1 MLFMSRIYLV
11 VFSLLFSFALQAQV
25 SKIVRGKLIDQKTK
39 YAVEEVALALK
50 NTATK
55 ATFVSETDDDGKFA
69 FKNIPLG
76 NYELHV
82 TDKDYNDIVQ
92 KVELNEDHLSNF
104 TFGTPI
110 TVGLKV
116 SWLFNWGDR
125 KIKTKSGKI
134 YVQEHFWSHLLGKI
148 ILGIYG
154 LCLLLVFFYSV
165 LQLSLAINYSR
176 SKRNRYLYKPFSFKG
191 RIDRRDYL
199 ISILKIFLF
208 EIGINII
215 FLSFGKLNFENLI
228 SIKFVFYALFNLLIA
243 YYFLSQSSKRLHD
256 LNKSSWNL
264 ILVIFLPFYCLYL
277 ILVKGSS
284 ENNIF
289 GNSTIKQ
296 TIQDKPIFDPA
307 TTPKVTIQL
316 PMYNELYVAE
326 RIIETISNFDYPSD
340 KLQIQVLDDSTDET
354 KDVIAKKVAEV
365 AARGINI
372 QHIHRVDRTGYK
384 AGALDAAMDRVEGDF
399 IAIFDA
405 DFIPDP
411 DFLQKTMPYFQD
423 EKIGVVQTRWGHI
436 NKDYS
441 ILTELQA
448 FGLNGHFA
456 IEQGGRN
463 SAGHFI
469 NFNGTGG
476 IWRKN
481 CIEEAGGW
489 EHDTLTEDL
498 DLSYRAQIKGWKFKY
513 LEDVIAPAELPI
525 TMSALKSQQHRW
537 MKGGAECFVKM
548 WKKLLFAKG
557 VKLSD
562 RVHGLSHLFNSSV
575 FVFILIIS
583 MLSLVVLHIKDSFS
597 DLNYV
602 LQYMGVFIVSTI
614 FLMYYYWNAYRDKT
628 ANTFAS
634 FIRFIGRFVQFL
646 VVSMG
651 LSLSNTVAVIEGYLG
666 IKSSFVRTPKFN
678 VLVKSEFK
686 GNKYDKKSLSII
698 NIAEGILMVTFGFT
712 AINRIAF
719 GDLGMAPF
727 HLMLAC
733 GYGVIFFS
741 TLKENRNSAH

>member
-1 MLFMSRIYLV
+1 MTRIYLV
-11 VFSLLFSFALQAQV
+11 IFTLFFSFALEAQV
-25 SKIVRGKLIDQKTK
+25 SKIVTGKMIDQKTEEPI
-39 YAVEEVALALK
+39 EEVELMLK
-50 NTATK
+50 NTTTK
-55 ATFVSETDDDGKFA
+55 AEFLAETDDDGKFV

-76 NYELHV
+76 QYEFHV
-82 TDKDYNDIVQ
+82 TDKDYNDNTFKI
-92 KVELNEDHLSNF
+92 ELTEEHANNF
-104 TFGTPI
+104 TFGSDI
-110 TVGLKV
+110 TASLKV
-116 SWLFNWGDR
+116 SWMFNWGDR
-125 KIKTKSGKI
+125 KVKTANGKTI
-134 YVQEHFWSHLLGKI
+134 VKEHYWSHLTGKI
-148 ILGIYG
+148 VLTIYG

-165 LQLSLAINYSR
+165 LQLSLSIAYV
-176 SKRNRYLYKPFSFKG
+176 RNRKKKNLETKPV
-191 RIDRRDYL
+191 Y
-199 ISILKIFLF
+199 
-208 EIGINII
+208 
-215 FLSFGKLNFENLI
+215 
-228 SIKFVFYALFNLLIA
+228 
-243 YYFLSQSSKRLHD
+243 
-256 LNKSSWNL
+256 
-264 ILVIFLPFYCLYL
+264 
-277 ILVKGSS
+277 
-284 ENNIF
+284 
-289 GNSTIKQ
+289 
-296 TIQDKPIFDPA
+296 DPA
-307 TTPKVTIQL
+307 TTPKVTVQL
-316 PMYNELYVAE
+316 PMFNELYVAD
-326 RIIETISNFDYPSD
+326 RIIETIAKFDYPAD

-411 DFLQKTMPYFQD
+411 DFLQKTMPYFQN

-436 NKDYS
+436 NKNYS

-463 SAGHFI
+463 AAGHFI

-476 IWRKN
+476 VWRKK
-481 CIEEAGGW
+481 CIEDAGGW

-548 WKKLLFAKG
+548 WKTLLTAKN
-557 VKLSD
+557 VKVMD
-562 RVHGLSHLFNSSV
+562 RVHGMSHLFNSSV
-575 FVFILIIS
+575 FVFILVVS
-583 MLSLVVLHIKDSFS
+583 LLSLVVLQIKDSFS
-597 DLNYV
+597 DLNFI
-602 LQYMGVFIVSTI
+602 LQYMGIFVISTV
-614 FLMYYYWNAYRDKT
+614 FLMYYYWNAFRDK
-628 ANTFAS
+628 NENKIGS
-634 FIRFIGRFVQFL
+634 FFRFVGRFFQFL

-678 VLVKSEFK
+678 VSKKSEFK

-712 AINRIAF
+712 AVNRAIY
-719 GDLGMAPF
+719 GDLGMLPF

-741 TLKENRNSAH
+741 TLKEIRTSGK